1 VTSIFR
7 RKRALRLGDL
17 RRLTPISDV
26 YGLDRGSPID
36 RYYIE
41 SFIGRHAGDVRGR
54 ALEIADDWYT
64 RQFGGDRV
72 ERLEILHAPPPNDA
86 ATIVGDLTD
95 LPEVADD
102 TFDCAILT
110 QTLIYIYDVRAA
122 IRTLHRILAPGG
134 VALVTVPGVSRIA
147 HPENELWG
155 DWWRFTGMSAKRL
168 FDEEFGPDAV
178 TVDVYGNVLTA
189 AAQLYGIAAEELGA
203 EALDHRDPD
212 YEVLVAVRAEK
223 LQPG

>member
-1 VTSIFR
+1 MKR
-7 RKRALRLGDL
+7 RNFPWKSGIDLGDL
-17 RRLTPISDV
+17 RRVTPISDV

-36 RYYIE
+36 RYYIDRFL
-41 SFIGRHAGDVRGR
+41 SPRAGDVRGR

-64 RQFGGDRV
+64 QKLGGNRV
-72 ERLEILHAPPPNDA
+72 ERLEILHAPPASDS
-86 ATIVGDLTD
+86 ATIVGDLVD

-134 VALVTVPGVSRIA
+134 VALVTVPGTSRIA

-155 DWWRFTGMSAKRL
+155 DWWRFT
-168 FDEEFGPDAV
+168 
-178 TVDVYGNVLTA
+178 
-189 AAQLYGIAAEELGA
+189 
-203 EALDHRDPD
+203 
-212 YEVLVAVRAEK
+212 
-223 LQPG
+223 